1 KPGRQRVLASAAKSQ
16 VRYSHYGVYDN
27 DPYEYRLK
35 WDWKLGSHWQG
46 EIGAT
51 QSEEQSSFENFDV
64 PIKNQITRDNRFAS
78 AEWQFHPRW
87 HVGLRAAAFESEN
100 SSLLRAPLDHEFTS
114 VAATLG
120 YTTPMRNEV
129 RGQLRRMEGEYPNDP
144 IRPYTQTEYNLLG
157 DWNVTGKLA
166 ARGRIGYVQRE
177 NDVLTE
183 RDFSGLTGRL
193 SADYLA
199 SGKTTLTA
207 AIYREI
213 ENAYESFASYLINTG
228 GSLGAEW
235 TASAKL
241 TVRADVSF
249 ENRVYEGGFVTLI
262 GPQRDDDTLAGSLS
276 LTYAPVPMATFDLGV
291 QAGRRDS
298 NIDVASYTFHAVF
311 VSVRMDF

>member
-1 KPGRQRVLASAAKSQ
+1 MAS
-16 VRYSHYGVYDN
+16 
-27 DPYEYRLK
+27 
-35 WDWKLGSHWQG
+35 
-46 EIGAT
+46 
-51 QSEEQSSFENFDV
+51 
-64 PIKNQITRDNRFAS
+64 PIC
-78 AEWQFHPRW
+78 
-87 HVGLRAAAFESEN
+87 
-100 SSLLRAPLDHEFTS
+100 
-114 VAATLG
+114 
-120 YTTPMRNEV
+120 
-129 RGQLRRMEGEYPNDP
+129 RMEGEYPNDP

-177 NDVLTE
+177 NDILTE

-193 SADYLA
+193 SAEYLA

-276 LTYAPVPMATFDLGV
+276 LTYAPVPMATFPSTLLRAMLSKQIRPRSSCCMPPWGPLLGRTSIIPTTSMSMV
-291 QAGRRDS
+291 GRRPW
-298 NIDVASYTFHAVF
+298 
-311 VSVRMDF
+311 MLC